1 MPSLFGKDRPTL
13 VHIPYI
19 FISSTQ
25 SNFST
30 HSFLLSIFYKYSSP
44 LPTSW
49 PKKSTIE
56 IEEDNDVDFDI
67 EIQPLSSQQLL

>member
-1 MPSLFGKDRPTL
+1 MPSIFGKDRLTL

-19 FISSTQ
+19 SISFTQ
-25 SNFST
+25 SNFS
-30 HSFLLSIFYKYSSP
+30 SLFIFYKYPSP
-44 LPTSW
+44 LYTLW

-56 IEEDNDVDFDI
+56 IEEDNDVDFGV

>member
-1 MPSLFGKDRPTL
+1 MPSLFGKYRLTL

-19 FISSTQ
+19 SISFTQ

-30 HSFLLSIFYKYSSP
+30 YSFSLFIFYKYSSP
-44 LPTSW
+44 LYTLW

-56 IEEDNDVDFDI
+56 IEEDNDVDFGV